1 VRNVE
6 KSDDCPA
13 VSTDIL
19 VAIPLIFIF
28 IVVLIIR
35 GVVVGSI
42 VWLLVERVFSDSTN
56 FWVS

>member
-1 VRNVE
+1 VRNIE

-19 VAIPLIFIF
+19 VAIPLIFI
-28 IVVLIIR
+28 IVLIIL